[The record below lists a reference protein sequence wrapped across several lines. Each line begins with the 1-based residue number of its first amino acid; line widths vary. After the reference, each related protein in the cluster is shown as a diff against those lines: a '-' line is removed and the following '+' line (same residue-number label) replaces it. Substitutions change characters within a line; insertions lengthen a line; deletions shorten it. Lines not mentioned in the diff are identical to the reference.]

1 MTNTVTIHPDD
12 RVMWDRYVR
21 LRRENA
27 PQGAAEAG
35 SIGGDDAVLVAAYL
49 DNRLD
54 EQEQAAFEARLSDE
68 PALLDLTLAS
78 RHALDAPVAP
88 AAVPQALTAFALGI
102 AHECGVDR
110 PARMRDEAVAAA
122 PRRRWFLPLPGFA
135 WSVATA
141 TFLGAF
147 VIGAILTWGI
157 IAPPM
162 TAETAPDKAPLTE
175 ELRHR
180 NNSVFDDPAK
190 TIFDG
195 MEVEE

>member
-1 MTNTVTIHPDD
+1 
-12 RVMWDRYVR
+12 MWDRYVR

-35 SIGGDDAVLVAAYL
+35 SIGGDDAVLIAAYL

-54 EQEQAAFEARLSDE
+54 EQEQAAFEARLADE

-78 RHALDAPVAP
+78 RGAVDAPVSP
-88 AAVPQALTAFALGI
+88 AAVPRALTAFALEI
-102 AHECGVDR
+102 AHECRVDAVAR
-110 PARMRDEAVAAA
+110 PRGDAVAAA

-135 WSVATA
+135 WSLATA
-141 TFLGAF
+141 AFLGAF
-147 VIGAILTWGI
+147 VAGAFLTWGI
-157 IAPPM
+157 TAPPM
-162 TAETAPDKAPLTE
+162 TAEKSPDKDPLTE